1 MTDPTGGGQTSG
13 LVLALDIGGT
23 KLTGALVGPDG
34 SPGPR
39 RTTATPAAGPGGGD
53 EVFAA
58 LRTVLD
64 GLLADLLA
72 DTDGAPLLGVGIGS
86 AGPVDTVAGTVS
98 PVNIHAWRGFPLVA
112 RVAAHVPDVPVT
124 LAVDG
129 ICFAVGEHWRGAGR
143 DTRSM
148 LGMVVST
155 GVGGGLILDGRLH
168 TGHTGNAGHV
178 GHSIVD
184 FDGPECTCGS
194 RGCVEVLASGPN
206 LVRWAR
212 GQGWR
217 PDGSPATGRELAA
230 DATAGDPLALA
241 AFDRSGRA
249 VAAAITSV
257 AATCELDRVVI
268 GGGLAKTGPLLLDPV
283 RAALARYARL
293 PFLSTVRV
301 EVSALGDDA
310 GLIGA
315 AALITRPDRYP
326 TTL

>member
-1 MTDPTGGGQTSG
+1 MTDPTGG

-23 KLTGALVGPDG
+23 KLTGALVRPDG

-39 RTTATPAAGPGGGD
+39 RTTATPAAGTGGG
-53 EVFAA
+53 EQVFAA
-58 LRTVLD
+58 LREVLD
-64 GLLADLLA
+64 GLLADA
-72 DTDGAPLLGVGIGS
+72 AGAPLLGVGIGS

-98 PVNIHAWRGFPLVA
+98 PVNIPAWRGFPLVA
-112 RVAAHVPDVPVT
+112 RVAGQVPGIPVT

-148 LGMVVST
+148 MGMVVST
-155 GVGGGLILDGRLH
+155 GVGGGLILDGHLH

-212 GQGWR
+212 AQGWR
-217 PDGSPATGRELAA
+217 PDDAAATGRELAG
-230 DATAGDPLALA
+230 DAAAGDTLALA
-241 AFDRSGRA
+241 AFDRSGHA

-293 PFLSTVRV
+293 PFLSSVDVRP
-301 EVSALGDDA
+301 SALGDDA

-315 AALITRPDRYP
+315 AALITRPDRYR
-326 TTL
+326 TTR

>member
-1 MTDPTGGGQTSG
+1 MTDPTGGDQTSG

-64 GLLADLLA
+64 GLLADA
-72 DTDGAPLLGVGIGS
+72 DGAPLLGVGIGS
-86 AGPVDTVAGTVS
+86 AGPVDTVTGTVS
-98 PVNIHAWRGFPLVA
+98 PVNIPAWRGFPLVA